1 VSDQDNTL
9 MSESWL
15 GLLHI
20 ITGRLLGDR
29 QLRQDPTPLLE
40 DLVAEGFAPA
50 DVALAL
56 AWIERFF
63 AGRFREAPAA
73 ATGEPFTSSG
83 CRTRSAEELL
93 CVSPGAFGLLLRLEH
108 AGVIDAATREEILDR
123 ALSLGGEEVDEEEI
137 RAISRDVLE
146 AAGRDGSAAD
156 PPDGRP
162 RGRHLH

>member
-1 VSDQDNTL
+1 

-15 GLLHI
+15 GLLHV

-29 QLRQDPTPLLE
+29 QLRQDPAPLLE
-40 DLVAEGFAPA
+40 ELVAEGFEAA

-63 AGRFREAPAA
+63 SGRYRDAPAVA
-73 ATGEPFTSSG
+73 PGEPFTSRG
-83 CRTRSAEELL
+83 CRTRSAEELI

-108 AGVIDAATREEILDR
+108 AGVIDPATREEILDR

>member
-1 VSDQDNTL
+1 

-15 GLLHI
+15 GLLHL
-20 ITGRLLGDR
+20 ITGRLLADR

-63 AGRFREAPAA
+63 AGRFREAPVTAA
-73 ATGEPFTSSG
+73 GEPFTSSG

-108 AGVIDAATREEILDR
+108 TGVIDAATREEILDR

-162 RGRHLH
+162 RSRHLH

>member
-1 VSDQDNTL
+1 
-9 MSESWL
+9 MPESWL

-20 ITGRLLGDR
+20 ITGRLLGER
-29 QLRQDPTPLLE
+29 QLRQDPTPLIE
-40 DLVAEGFAPA
+40 DLVAEGFDPA

-63 AGRFREAPAA
+63 AGLYRDAPPSV
-73 ATGEPFTSSG
+73 TGEPFTSNG
-83 CRTRSAEELL
+83 HRTRSAEELL

-108 AGVIDAATREEILDR
+108 DGVIDAAHREEILDR
-123 ALSLGGEEVDEEEI
+123 ALSQGGEEVGEEEI

-146 AAGRDGSAAD
+146 AAGRDASAAD

-162 RGRHLH
+162 RSRHLH

>member
-1 VSDQDNTL
+1 

-20 ITGRLLGDR
+20 ITGRLLGER
-29 QLRQDPTPLLE
+29 RLRQDPTPLLE
-40 DLVAEGFAPA
+40 ELVADGFAPA
-50 DVALAL
+50 DVSLAL

-63 AGRFREAPAA
+63 AGLYGDLPAA
-73 ATGEPFTSSG
+73 DPGEPLTSRG
-83 CRTRSAEELL
+83 CRTRSAEELH
-93 CVSPGAFGLLLRLEH
+93 CVSPGAFGLLLRLERT
-108 AGVIDAATREEILDR
+108 GVIDATAREEILER

-146 AAGRDGSAAD
+146 ASGRDGAAAS
-156 PPDGRP
+156 PPEPRP